1 MCYNEKLKKDEKCDC
16 IEFKCT
22 HLTTFV
28 SAPGETLTLKTGED
42 ATVPEVT
49 PTGGSMVK
57 FYFYLIIFFSYLLV
71 YPWWWWWS
79 GWKCDQ
85 HEDMKIYLIWKLCI

>member
-28 SAPGETLTLKTGED
+28 SAPGEELELKKGED
-42 ATVPEVT
+42 ATVPDKV
-49 PTGGSMVK
+49 GGTMLSLGLTMMMAWMMMW
-57 FYFYLIIFFSYLLV
+57 I
-71 YPWWWWWS
+71 
-79 GWKCDQ
+79 
-85 HEDMKIYLIWKLCI
+85 KL